1 MSPRILLQ
9 YSILAYIFKKY
20 KFFLKLCC
28 DKMIN
33 LLTFKI
39 KCGKVFNGEEL
50 QSADFM
56 SNQYDRSVTLCFD
69 YL

>member
-9 YSILAYIFKKY
+9 YSILAHLLRKY
-20 KFFLKLCC
+20 KFFLKLYC

-39 KCGKVFNGEEL
+39 KCVKVFNGEEL
-50 QSADFM
+50 QSANEVSFFDDMDAVFH
-56 SNQYDRSVTLCFD
+56 FD
-69 YL
+69 YP

>member
-9 YSILAYIFKKY
+9 YSILAHLSEKY

-39 KCGKVFNGEEL
+39 KYDKVLNGEEL
-50 QSADFM
+50 QSADMAVNLTVLAIATKRLF
-56 SNQYDRSVTLCFD
+56 
-69 YL
+69 